1 MKTTTLSIETQV
13 IDFLSFSPKL
23 SDYIDDSS
31 WIADEVNIILHDD
44 EDDKLARIRDVYF
57 NEFNKMAS
65 FVAENHEIAPTA
77 SWLYN
82 EIVDEDFLEDED
94 E

>member
-1 MKTTTLSIETQV
+1 MTKTTLSIETQV
-13 IDFLSFSPKL
+13 VDFLSFTPKL
-23 SDYIDDSS
+23 SDYIDDTS
-31 WIADEVNIILHDD
+31 WMADEVNIILHDD
-44 EDDKLARIRDVYF
+44 EDDKLARIRDIYF
-57 NEFNKMAS
+57 KEFYKMAT
-65 FVAENHEIAPTA
+65 FVADNHESAPTA